1 MTRRYIVDAGPLV
14 AFLSA
19 RDHYHAWAKGAFA
32 SVTPPALTCEA
43 VLAEAWHL
51 LRESGNGQ
59 PALLELIA
67 MGTVVPGFSLTTE
80 LAAVRRLVTRYR
92 DRPMSL
98 ADACLVRMA
107 ELHDDAAVITVD
119 RNFTVYRK
127 HGRQAIPLV
136 SPLV

>member
-1 MTRRYIVDAGPLV
+1 MTQRCIVDAGPLV

-32 SVTPPALTCEA
+32 TVMPPALTCEA

-51 LRESGNGQ
+51 LSGTGNGQ

-67 MGTVVPGFSLTTE
+67 MGTVVADFSLKTE

-107 ELHDDAAVITVD
+107 ELHDGAAVITVD
-119 RNFTVYRK
+119 RDFAVYRK
-127 HGRQAIPLV
+127 HGRQAVPLV
-136 SPLV
+136 SPLS